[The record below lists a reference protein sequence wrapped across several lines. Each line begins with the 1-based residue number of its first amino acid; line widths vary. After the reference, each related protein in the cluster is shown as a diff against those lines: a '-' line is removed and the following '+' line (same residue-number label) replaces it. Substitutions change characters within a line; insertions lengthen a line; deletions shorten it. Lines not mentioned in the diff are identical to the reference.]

1 MKYLSDYLEPELKVL
16 YKKHDAFYAFNKN
29 QYEAEAKPGV
39 DYVSLG
45 FGLHVAR
52 TNVDAFKS
60 DYKEVLKKCIAQD
73 IEENGKVNVIRRE
86 YNNYEYDIDQ
96 TIYALKGYPMT
107 EDEIRKE
114 CGC

>member
-16 YKKHDAFYAFNKN
+16 YKKHDAFYAFNVN

-60 DYKEVLKKCIAQD
+60 DYTEVLKKCIAQD

-86 YNNYEYDIDQ
+86 YNNYEYDIHE
-96 TIYALKGYPMT
+96 TIGALSGYPIT
-107 EDEIRKE
+107 DKEIYDVCE
-114 CGC
+114 

>member
-1 MKYLSDYLEPELKVL
+1 MKYLSDYLEPELNVL
-16 YKKHDAFYAFNKN
+16 YKKQDAFYAFNVN
-29 QYEAEAKPGV
+29 QYEAGAKPGV

-60 DYKEVLKKCIAQD
+60 DYTEVLKKCIAQD

-86 YNNYEYDIDQ
+86 YNNYECDIHE
-96 TIYALKGYPMT
+96 TIIALSGYPIT
-107 EDEIRKE
+107 DKEIYDVCE
-114 CGC
+114 

>member
-16 YKKHDAFYAFNKN
+16 YKKHDAFYAFNVN
-29 QYEAEAKPGV
+29 QYKAEAKPGV

-60 DYKEVLKKCIAQD
+60 DYTEVLKKCIAQD

-86 YNNYEYDIDQ
+86 YNNYECDIHE
-96 TIYALKGYPMT
+96 TIGALRGYPIT
-107 EDEIRKE
+107 DKEIYDVCE
-114 CGC
+114 

>member
-16 YKKHDAFYAFNKN
+16 YKKHDAFYAFNVN

-60 DYKEVLKKCIAQD
+60 DYTEVLKKCIAQD

-86 YNNYEYDIDQ
+86 YNNYECDIHE
-96 TIYALKGYPMT
+96 TIGALSGYPIT
-107 EDEIRKE
+107 DKEIYDVCE
-114 CGC
+114 